1 MAKYGNRF
9 EAFYNANKGER
20 IHFIMQNMGTDQF
33 YISKFLTNPT
43 SRTAGD
49 SFTCLAKKKLPQF
62 FAFTFR
68 NWTVDG
74 FQSIVDPGLSH
85 IKPVG
90 TLTNFKD
97 EFSDRNE
104 ITIWW
109 LKPIYMNEIFSFPPP
124 IHCFLTLTNC
134 TGAFCHMPCQFE
146 IHHPWFLYVLQNR
159 PKRHALPIIARW
171 VLTLRD
177 PSWLLETQ
185 NWQIWDGSNFYG
197 LDFTEW
203 MLGMWTGDIDSYLDN
218 HFLYGIG
225 LFKMNVWDLWRLTI
239 WDIKDIDSP
248 LDPAVTR

>member
-1 MAKYGNRF
+1 MEAYSFYNAKYGNGPILYIKVFNQPNLPCSWRLLHLLGQEETTTVLRFHIPQLNSRWFPKHSGPRF
-9 EAFYNANKGER
+9 E
-20 IHFIMQNMGTDQF
+20 
-33 YISKFLTNPT
+33 
-43 SRTAGD
+43 
-49 SFTCLAKKKLPQF
+49 
-62 FAFTFR
+62 
-68 NWTVDG
+68 
-74 FQSIVDPGLSH
+74 SH

-109 LKPIYMNEIFSFPPP
+109 LKPIYMKEIFSFPPP

-185 NWQIWDGSNFYG
+185 NWGIWDGSNFYG

-203 MLGMWTGDIDSYLDN
+203 MLGMWTGDIDSYRYLDN

-225 LFKMNVWDLWRLTI
+225 LFNNECLGFVE
-239 WDIKDIDSP
+239 IDNLRSP